1 MRDGGNAAGR
11 QVPVSF
17 FLISMFL
24 VALVPHASGDHLNQ
38 SAWLTKSEYT
48 ENFFLTAGDHI
59 TLYSELQAGQYA
71 SATVECTDCTIT
83 LSTSDS
89 NVSDRLS
96 ATIYSEVSTILTI
109 TLETQTTEYIQ
120 LNQIIGVSESISSSR
135 PAPDALFLP
144 ASVVYCVEQE
154 ETCLSSDIN
163 SVHRSILNYDL
174 NHTGYQSGIAT
185 SETANHFSVPMDE
198 GQTLEFGLVY
208 ADSNVEVELYWQ
220 YDSSEEFIATNIES
234 SGGFLDSNLNREWF
248 TADENGRL
256 IFKIRTFSP
265 LLVWGFQTI
274 IHSPESFTISNT
286 SEDNRVHGHGIT
298 SVSLPTNFGEAIS
311 ISPYPEQCNIT
322 ISEFIL
328 GNFTS
333 YQPAVVD
340 RTSFDENVIWVKPNS
355 ELMIIRFICDVIHT
369 DITTNSAFD
378 VGSGLEAPSLPPMSP
393 SANNSSY
400 PFMQLNST
408 NLDGYFVSA
417 ILDNSDVYRI
427 EIDAWEDS
435 VHFMKYKINSNQ
447 LENLS
452 IRAWSID
459 ETGSMLDVQTRNY
472 SNLKLELGLEV
483 PRGTQYFQVF
493 LREEF
498 TLSSNWGE
506 NGSIIPYTVSIEYS
520 EIDEGEEP
528 WFPPSDEA
536 VTWGNNVRWILGFS
550 FLIPILILFIT
561 STKMKADAKEFA
573 SKKNRLDEL
582 RRLIDSGEKSP
593 QESLEI
599 IEKAMVKLRL
609 LDWEESVSTWGK
621 PDADYLTEDVQIC
634 VWKLGK
640 SMATTH
646 NGVPMMIGIHI
657 LERDWEIAGLRFD
670 APQNSPFEVK
680 KVSPE
685 AMFHGEEVFLDG
697 LSKNT
702 RLFLLVELNGNSS
715 YVDVELN
722 GKVESEAMACRIPV
736 TIDVT
741 SEE

>member
-1 MRDGGNAAGR
+1 
-11 QVPVSF
+11 
-17 FLISMFL
+17 
-24 VALVPHASGDHLNQ
+24 
-38 SAWLTKSEYT
+38 
-48 ENFFLTAGDHI
+48 
-59 TLYSELQAGQYA
+59 
-71 SATVECTDCTIT
+71 
-83 LSTSDS
+83 
-89 NVSDRLS
+89 
-96 ATIYSEVSTILTI
+96 
-109 TLETQTTEYIQ
+109 
-120 LNQIIGVSESISSSR
+120 
-135 PAPDALFLP
+135 
-144 ASVVYCVEQE
+144 
-154 ETCLSSDIN
+154 
-163 SVHRSILNYDL
+163 
-174 NHTGYQSGIAT
+174 
-185 SETANHFSVPMDE
+185 
-198 GQTLEFGLVY
+198 
-208 ADSNVEVELYWQ
+208 
-220 YDSSEEFIATNIES
+220 
-234 SGGFLDSNLNREWF
+234 
-248 TADENGRL
+248 
-256 IFKIRTFSP
+256 
-265 LLVWGFQTI
+265 
-274 IHSPESFTISNT
+274 
-286 SEDNRVHGHGIT
+286 
-298 SVSLPTNFGEAIS
+298 
-311 ISPYPEQCNIT
+311 
-322 ISEFIL
+322 
-328 GNFTS
+328 
-333 YQPAVVD
+333 
-340 RTSFDENVIWVKPNS
+340 
-355 ELMIIRFICDVIHT
+355 
-369 DITTNSAFD
+369 
-378 VGSGLEAPSLPPMSP
+378 
-393 SANNSSY
+393 
-400 PFMQLNST
+400 
-408 NLDGYFVSA
+408 
-417 ILDNSDVYRI
+417 
-427 EIDAWEDS
+427 
-435 VHFMKYKINSNQ
+435 
-447 LENLS
+447 
-452 IRAWSID
+452 
-459 ETGSMLDVQTRNY
+459 MLDVQTRNY

-498 TLSSNWGE
+498 TLSSTWGE

-561 STKMKADAKEFA
+561 SAKMKADAKEFA

-609 LDWEESVSTWGK
+609 LDWEDSVSTWGK

-640 SMATTH
+640 NMATTH

-670 APQNSPFEVK
+670 APQDSPFEVK

-702 RLFLLVELNGNSS
+702 RLFLLVELSGNSS